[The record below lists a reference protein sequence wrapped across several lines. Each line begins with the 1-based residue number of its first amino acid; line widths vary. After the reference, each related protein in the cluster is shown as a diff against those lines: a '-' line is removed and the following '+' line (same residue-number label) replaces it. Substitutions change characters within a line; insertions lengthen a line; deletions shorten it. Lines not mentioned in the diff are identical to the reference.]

1 MWRKHGFDLG
11 FGIGI
16 AHGYATL
23 GRIGFEG
30 RFDYA
35 AIGAV
40 PNLASRLCDEARD
53 GQILIDS
60 KVQSAIE
67 DIADVEPIPNL
78 TLKGFHRLIRA
89 ANVRAISP

>member
-1 MWRKHGFDLG
+1 MQGKVCSWP
-11 FGIGI
+11 IGI

-40 PNLASRLCDEARD
+40 PNLAARLCEEARD
-53 GQILIDS
+53 GQILIDG
-60 KVQSAIE
+60 KVRASVEAIAQLE
-67 DIADVEPIPNL
+67 SLEEL
-78 TLKGFHRLIRA
+78 KLKGFHRPIKA
-89 ANVRAISP
+89 SNVRAISTVS